1 MASTALVKCSYAF
14 SNKSRA
20 VTKKTEN
27 ALQCIQLNM
36 LQTFN
41 LDKKTEANICG
52 DPEDEFDIF
61 C

>member
-1 MASTALVKCSYAF
+1 MALLKCSYAF

-20 VTKKTEN
+20 ITEMTEN
-27 ALQCIQLNM
+27 ALQYLQSNM
-36 LQTFN
+36 LQAFN

-52 DPEDEFDIF
+52 APEDEFDIF